1 MVCLHLN
8 AGRTEIA
15 FHGVP
20 AGLGSPALRVSVFQ
34 LFLQATQLVPF
45 PCKLLTLSCTED
57 SLIPLLLKLLERER
71 GKGAESEGGERDW
84 KHENTG

>member
-15 FHGVP
+15 FHRVP

-34 LFLQATQLVPF
+34 LFLQAMQLVPF
-45 PCKLLTLSCTED
+45 SCELLTLSWTED
-57 SLIPLLLKLLERER
+57 SLISLLLKLLERAGEKGREWRGRER
-71 GKGAESEGGERDW
+71 LE
-84 KHENTG
+84 T

>member
-15 FHGVP
+15 FHRVP

-34 LFLQATQLVPF
+34 LFLQAMQLVPF
-45 PCKLLTLSCTED
+45 SCELLTLSWTED
-57 SLIPLLLKLLERER
+57 SLISLLLKLLERAGER
-71 GKGAESEGGERDW
+71 GREWRGRERL
-84 KHENTG
+84 ET